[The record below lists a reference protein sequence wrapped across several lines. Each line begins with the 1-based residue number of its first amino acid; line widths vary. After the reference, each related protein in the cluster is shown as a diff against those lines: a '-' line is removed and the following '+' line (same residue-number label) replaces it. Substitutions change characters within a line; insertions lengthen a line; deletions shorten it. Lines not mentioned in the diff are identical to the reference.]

1 MKRAGL
7 FETLRRLR
15 HDALGMNRRN
25 LEFLVPYNPP
35 ELFAVVDYKP
45 GTKRRLAAAGIPVPA
60 TYAELSRQWDLR
72 RLDAILAG
80 RTAFVVKPARGAG
93 GGGVVVVAERLGDA
107 FVKASG
113 AVISLADLAAH
124 CSDILAG
131 AYASSTHSDEVLIE
145 YRVQADPVL
154 GAISYRGVP
163 DVRVLVFRGVPL
175 QAMIRL
181 PTRASDGRAN
191 LHMGGMAVGVDL
203 ATGVTTHGVL
213 GGRSAATH
221 PDLHREVGG
230 RLIPQWGAM
239 LGMAARCYDA
249 IPLGYLGV
257 DLVLDAELG
266 PLVLELNA
274 RPGLTIQLANRR
286 GLRAAMEALAAA
298 DLRGASIDERL
309 ALGRRLAVGQALTD
323 VHRGS
328 AASPPRP

>member
-1 MKRAGL
+1 M

-15 HDALGMNRRN
+15 RETLGMNRRN
-25 LEFLVPYNPP
+25 LEFLVPYNSPA
-35 ELFAVVDYKP
+35 LFAVVDYKP

-213 GGRSAATH
+213 GGRSAAAH
-221 PDLHREVGG
+221 PDLHCEVGG
-230 RLIPQWGAM
+230 HLIPQWGAM

>member
-1 MKRAGL
+1 MNRAMP
-7 FETLRRLR
+7 FETFRRLR
-15 HDALGMNRRN
+15 RDALGMNRRN

-35 ELFAVVDYKP
+35 ALFAVVDDKP

-80 RTAFVVKPARGAG
+80 RTTFVVKPARGAG
-93 GGGVVVVAERLGDA
+93 GGGVLVVAERAGDG

-113 AVISLADLAAH
+113 AAVSLADLAAH

-145 YRVQADPVL
+145 YCVQADPVL

-163 DVRVLVFRGVPL
+163 DVRVLVFRGVPV

-191 LHMGGMAVGVDL
+191 LHMGGMAVGIDL
-203 ATGVTTHGVL
+203 VTGLTTHGVL
-213 GGRSAATH
+213 GGRPATIH
-221 PDLHREVGG
+221 PDLYAAVGG
-230 RLIPQWGAM
+230 RQIPQWETM
-239 LGMAARCYDA
+239 LNIAARCYDA

-274 RPGLTIQLANRR
+274 RPGLTIQLANRQ
-286 GLRAAMEALAAA
+286 GLRASMEALVAA
-298 DLRGASIDERL
+298 DLQGCSLAERL
-309 ALGRRLAVGQALTD
+309 DIGRRLANGPSLTD
-323 VHRGS
+323 ARHGS
-328 AASPPRP
+328 AASRRRP

>member
-1 MKRAGL
+1 M
-7 FETLRRLR
+7 FESLRRVR
-15 HDALGMNRRN
+15 RAALGMNRRN
-25 LEFLVPYNPP
+25 LEFLVPYNAAP
-35 ELFAVVDYKP
+35 LFAVVDYKP

-60 TYAELSRQWDLR
+60 TYAELTRQWDLR
-72 RLDAILAG
+72 RLDVILEG
-80 RTAFVVKPARGAG
+80 RPSFVVKPARGAG
-93 GGGVVVVAERLGDA
+93 GGGVVVVVDRRGDD

-113 AVISLADLAAH
+113 VLLSRADLTAH

-131 AYASSTHSDEVLIE
+131 AYAASTHSDEVLFE

-163 DVRVLVFRGVPL
+163 DVRVLVFRGVPV

-181 PTRASDGRAN
+181 PTKASDGRAN

-203 ATGVTTHGVL
+203 PTGVTTHGVL
-213 GGRSAATH
+213 GRQPTPLH
-221 PDLHREVGG
+221 PDLGCAVGG
-230 RLIPQWGAM
+230 HRVPAWDAM
-239 LGMAARCYDA
+239 LEIATRCYDA

-286 GLRAAMEALAAA
+286 GLRRSMEALVAA
-298 DLRGASIDERL
+298 DLRGASVADRL
-309 ALGRRLAVGQALTD
+309 ALGRRLATAE
-323 VHRGS
+323 
-328 AASPPRP
+328 

>member
-1 MKRAGL
+1 MLER
-7 FETLRRLR
+7 LRRLR
-15 HDALGMNRRN
+15 REALGMNRRN
-25 LEFLVPYNPP
+25 LEFLVPYNPRG
-35 ELFAVVDYKP
+35 LFVVVDYKP

-60 TYAELSRQWDLR
+60 TYAELGRQWDLR
-72 RLDAILAG
+72 HLASILAP
-80 RTAFVVKPARGAG
+80 RSSFVVKPARGAG
-93 GGGVVVVAERLGDA
+93 GGGVVVVAERAGDA

-113 AVISLADLAAH
+113 APMSLADLAAH

-131 AYASSTHSDEVLIE
+131 AYARSTHSDEVLVE

-163 DVRVLVFRGVPL
+163 DVRVFVFRGVPV

-203 ATGVTTHGVL
+203 ASGVTTQGVL
-213 GGRSAATH
+213 HGRPTRYH
-221 PDLHREVGG
+221 PDLECDVGG
-230 RLIPQWGAM
+230 REIPEWDAM
-239 LGMAARCYDA
+239 LAIAARCYDA

-257 DLVLDAELG
+257 DLVLDAEHG

-286 GLRAAMEALAAA
+286 GLRVAMETLATTDLQGLDVAA
-298 DLRGASIDERL
+298 RL
-309 ALGRRLAVGQALTD
+309 ALGRRLAAWPGPL
-323 VHRGS
+323 
-328 AASPPRP
+328 